1 MTKFSQLIGGL
12 VRVKAHTRADP
23 RRRSK
28 LGARSFRRVNGVP
41 VVNMPVRSFRA
52 ASIPP
57 RGMLTRS
64 TDAQQLA
71 RRRRRHARQ
80 AGPY

>member
-12 VRVKAHTRADP
+12 VRVKAHTRQDP

-28 LGARSFRRVNGVP
+28 LGSRSFRRLNGVP
-41 VVNMPVRSFRA
+41 VVNTVRSFRA
-52 ASIPP
+52 ASLPP